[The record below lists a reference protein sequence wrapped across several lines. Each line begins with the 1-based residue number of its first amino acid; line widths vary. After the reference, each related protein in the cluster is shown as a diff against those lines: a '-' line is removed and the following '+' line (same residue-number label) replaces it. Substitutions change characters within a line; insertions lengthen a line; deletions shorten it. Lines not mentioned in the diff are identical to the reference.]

1 MSEILGKSRWEKPEE
16 VFGNLVGKWSLDRT
30 IEGHGSM
37 QGAAT
42 FTPID
47 QDNLAYREEGIFK
60 LLDGTELPAEQE
72 YIFRVRE
79 GGFDVLFKENP
90 PRLFL
95 EISLAQDDSSKYLGC
110 ASHLCGRD
118 TYQSTYT
125 FLPNGDFVI
134 RYVVGGPRKDYT
146 MLTTYSRA

>member
-1 MSEILGKSRWEKPEE
+1 MSATLGKSKWDRPEE
-16 VFGNLVGKWSLDRT
+16 VFSNLPGKWSLDRT
-30 IEGHGSM
+30 IEGQGSM
-37 QGAAT
+37 QGVAT

-47 QDNLAYREEGIFK
+47 DDNLAYREEGNFK
-60 LLDGTELPAEQE
+60 LLDGTELQAEQE
-72 YIFRVRE
+72 YIFRVRSD
-79 GGFDVLFKENP
+79 GFDVLFKESP

-95 EISLAQDDSSKYLGC
+95 EISLAQDDGSKYLGC

-146 MLTTYSRA
+146 MVTTYSRA